1 MSSLGILL
9 LGKTYWS
16 GEGHPCNQEQ
26 VAEGQRDLDLFR
38 LEKTKVR
45 GDLTSVCNS
54 HTRVQREDGD
64 QFFSEV
70 HSDRKGGNE
79 CRLEQEKF

>member
-16 GEGHPCNQEQ
+16 GEGHLCNQEQ
-26 VAEGQRDLDLFR
+26 VVEGQRDLDLFR
-38 LEKTKVR
+38 LEKTKVK

-54 HTRVQREDGD
+54 HTRVRREDRD
-64 QFFSEV
+64 RFFSEV
-70 HSDRKGGNE
+70 HSNRSGGNE
-79 CRLEQEKF
+79 HRLEQEKF